1 MGMRLIRRFA
11 FLALGGLL
19 TTAQLAAQDPRVGL
33 LTGDVVASEN
43 RAGLAHSMVTLEP
56 AGRQTFSTD
65 EGSFT
70 FRGVQPGTYQ
80 LRVAHLGFKPR
91 EQTVT
96 VPPSGLLPRFAVQ
109 LERIQAKLT
118 VVKVLAYPPCLA
130 PGAPDPVTDPD
141 FATIFDQ
148 LRQNAEAYRLL
159 ADSFPF
165 AYHMNRVLKSARV
178 DGTTTLDGVE
188 TLARFSNAEKS
199 SGYRAGKVFYESR
212 GSGHIEIPTV
222 RDFGSEE
229 FVKNHC
235 FHHGGLDST
244 QGGVT
249 LRIDFEAA
257 DRIREP
263 DVHGAIFLDT
273 ATYQI
278 RVAKLSL
285 SKIPSSS
292 RNIASVDAETIF
304 REIMPSIFVPAEINS
319 FQVAK
324 PDPKRKPQPRDP
336 ENYTEEQNML
346 DFVWLKTDPRKAVQK
361 P

>member
-1 MGMRLIRRFA
+1 MRSIQRISFA
-11 FLALGGLL
+11 IVGLL
-19 TTAQLAAQDPRVGL
+19 AAAPLLAQDPRVGL
-33 LTGDVVASEN
+33 IVGDVVAAEN
-43 RAGLAHSMVTLEP
+43 RAGLAHSMVTLAP

-70 FRGVQPGTYQ
+70 FRGIAPGTYT
-80 LRVAHLGFKPR
+80 LRVAHLGFTPLER
-91 EQTVT
+91 TIT
-96 VPPSGLLPRFAVQ
+96 VPIEGVLPPFTVQ
-109 LERIQAKLT
+109 LQRLQAKLT
-118 VVKVLAYPPCLA
+118 AVRVLAYPPCID
-130 PGAPDPVTDPD
+130 PGAPNPASDPD
-141 FATIFDQ
+141 FAAIFDQ
-148 LRQNAEAYRLL
+148 LRQNAEQYRLL

-165 AYHMNRVLKSARV
+165 AYQMNRVLKSARV
-178 DGTTTLDGVE
+178 DGTTNLDGVE

-199 SGYRAGKVFYESR
+199 AGYRAGKVFYEAG

-222 RDFGSEE
+222 RDFGSAE

-257 DRIREP
+257 DRIRDP
-263 DVHGAIFLDT
+263 DVHGSIFLDT

-278 RVAKLSL
+278 RIAKLQL
-285 SKIPSSS
+285 SRIPSSS
-292 RNIASVDAETIF
+292 RDIASVEAETIF
-304 REIMPSIFVPAEINS
+304 REVMPSIFVPADIYS
-319 FQVAK
+319 YQVAK

-336 ENYTEEQNML
+336 VNYTEEQSML
-346 DFVWLKTDPRKAVQK
+346 DFVWLKTDPRRSVQK